1 MPLRRSHKAA
11 LITLPLILLTSSC
24 SNPEPTQSKYLDE
37 NPAAQ
42 QAEIKAN
49 TSEPDPAPV
58 EVEEPDPT
66 IKGSFVNVTYTLDA
80 PPTTTT
86 GDDATFNPETGIFN
100 YYDTI
105 QQGDYKGYNY
115 NFECKGRIHYEAR
128 FRSSEM
134 RKTGMVCDTTTDEK
148 GVPISVTVTDPS
160 DGFVS
165 SKTTFQF

>member
-1 MPLRRSHKAA
+1 MPLRRSHTAE

-86 GDDATFNPETGIFN
+86 GDDATFNPETGIFT

-115 NFECKGRIHYEAR
+115 NFE
-128 FRSSEM
+128 
-134 RKTGMVCDTTTDEK
+134 
-148 GVPISVTVTDPS
+148 
-160 DGFVS
+160 
-165 SKTTFQF
+165 